1 MIYTLQDPGPGWGCH
16 KNVDREN
23 KHTVT
28 GAMCDPV
35 FCFLG
40 PGDTILGPALVW
52 LPHHQHSRQDIT
64 MAILPFIAQN
74 MNIDTTHIPSYP
86 PSSLPLCP
94 YFPAAS
100 PGCLQVPSIHKYPY
114 FRNNASE
121 QRQIDKIIV
130 SAPPCFASSPR
141 YHIHG
146 EGGAT
151 CTILHHC
158 DQSGA
163 Q

>member
-23 KHTVT
+23 KHRVA
-28 GAMCDPV
+28 GVMCDPV
-35 FCFLG
+35 LYLLG

-64 MAILPFIAQN
+64 MAILPVIAQN

-86 PSSLPLCP
+86 PSSLSIFSSSLTRM
-94 YFPAAS
+94 S
-100 PGCLQVPSIHKYPY
+100 PSTKYTQVPLFSQS
-114 FRNNASE
+114 SE

-130 SAPPCFASSPR
+130 AAPPCFASSPR
-141 YHIHG
+141 YHLRG
-146 EGGAT
+146 E
-151 CTILHHC
+151 
-158 DQSGA
+158 
-163 Q
+163 